1 MCNACV
7 TGARQPAQT
16 GRRNQSVEELSVST
30 ATGLEMNLTIAGV
43 GGRSY
48 AFVIDWHIRVLVALL
63 WMIVFTPLASGGI
76 AAMEQRLG
84 AATLAGLP
92 IYVGVVPAVLI
103 YLLYHPVLETGMHGH
118 TPGKR
123 IAGVRIVTPEGLTPT
138 PGALLVRNVFRLI
151 DMLPLFYALGL
162 IVAAVTDRH
171 VRIGDMAAGT
181 LLIYVDEG
189 AAASLDRSAVR
200 IGATGLDPGQM
211 ELLDALLRR
220 WRQLDAGRRME
231 LGGRLLET
239 ICRARGEPVPEVRNL
254 RDLRRRLRGIQRA
267 GSGKD
272 AR

>member
-1 MCNACV
+1 MFGMLFLFLGPFALGLANSFGPRRVGAGDLAFPRLNAFSYWV
-7 TGARQPAQT
+7 FLGA
-16 GRRNQSVEELSVST
+16 GLFIYSSVLFGLAPNDGWFNYVPLSQV
-30 ATGLEMNLTIAGV
+30 E
-43 GGRSY
+43 
-48 AFVIDWHIRVLVALL
+48 
-63 WMIVFTPLASGGI
+63 FTPD
-76 AAMEQRLG
+76 
-84 AATLAGLP
+84 
-92 IYVGVVPAVLI
+92 
-103 YLLYHPVLETGMHGH
+103 
-118 TPGKR
+118 
-123 IAGVRIVTPEGLTPT
+123 
-138 PGALLVRNVFRLI
+138 RNI
-151 DMLPLFYALGL
+151 DFYALGL

-267 GSGKD
+267 GSCKD
-272 AR
+272 AG